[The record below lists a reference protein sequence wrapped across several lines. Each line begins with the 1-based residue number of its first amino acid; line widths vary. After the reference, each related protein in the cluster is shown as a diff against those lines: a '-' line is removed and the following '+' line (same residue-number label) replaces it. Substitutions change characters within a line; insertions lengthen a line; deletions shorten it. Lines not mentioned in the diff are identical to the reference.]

1 MIIYFVLNCLPAPD
15 DATDGP
21 TATTASWPELVQL
34 YGLDWARISQTQFPD
49 VSPVCLKNK
58 YYTRINN
65 NAAYQEK
72 RQDSPNISSIV
83 SDEQRGDE
91 LVQQLM
97 EILKATSM

>member
-1 MIIYFVLNCLPAPD
+1 MTYHRW
-15 DATDGP
+15 TDRDYRQL
-21 TATTASWPELVQL
+21 ARLVQL

-72 RQDSPNISSIV
+72 RQESP
-83 SDEQRGDE
+83 EQNCCQI
-91 LVQQLM
+91 QQRNDTMQKIL
-97 EILKATSM
+97 EILNGKVM

>member
-1 MIIYFVLNCLPAPD
+1 MAYHRW
-15 DATDGP
+15 TDRDYRQL
-21 TATTASWPELVQL
+21 ARLVQL

-72 RQDSPNISSIV
+72 RQDSPEPNCCQLQPHDDIV
-83 SDEQRGDE
+83 QK
-91 LVQQLM
+91 
-97 EILKATSM
+97 ILDILNGKVM

>member
-1 MIIYFVLNCLPAPD
+1 MTYHRW
-15 DATDGP
+15 TDRDYRQL
-21 TATTASWPELVQL
+21 ARLVQL

-72 RQDSPNISSIV
+72 RQDSPSLSSIA